1 MSWRFADAV
10 PDRVP
15 LPSRDRVP
23 ARAAGEVNRRDFP
36 SFVSL
41 LRTAYT
47 QTPKWCFWV
56 LAVASGLLGVA
67 VAAPFGFLISRD
79 QVGVAALLLTY
90 VWELFFP
97 LMTVLVAYVVARE
110 TSRAIRRGG
119 KWGAR
124 VAVLAKGTLGC
135 LLSLSL
141 GLVVLSIFW
150 ANVRYH
156 IDLRRLPAVRE
167 IRVGCNTIAGA
178 ADLAQLAAALR
189 QARWFAPI
197 SHGWTK
203 DIPLV
208 IELESG
214 GERRWYVHRI
224 LYQRQAVILSS
235 DANPGMVISRDFAG
249 LLERRGLWHVQA
261 RTSEYGS
268 QPYYEISGD
277 GECK

>member
-1 MSWRFADAV
+1 VS
-10 PDRVP
+10 
-15 LPSRDRVP
+15 
-23 ARAAGEVNRRDFP
+23 RRDLP

-47 QTPKWCFWV
+47 QTPKWRFWV
-56 LAVASGLLGVA
+56 LAVAFVLLGVTL
-67 VAAPFGFLISRD
+67 AAPLVVLISRD
-79 QVGVAALLLTY
+79 QVGFRGFLLTC
-90 VWELFFP
+90 VWELVFP
-97 LMTVLVAYVVARE
+97 LMTMLVAYVVARD

-119 KWGAR
+119 AWRVR
-124 VAVLAKGTLGC
+124 VAPLAKGTLGC

-156 IDLRRLPAVRE
+156 VDLRRLPDVRE
-167 IRVGCNTIAGA
+167 IRIGCKTVTRVE
-178 ADLAQLAAALR
+178 DLAQLAAALR
-189 QARWFAPI
+189 QARWFAPV

-208 IELESG
+208 IDLESG
-214 GERRWYVHRI
+214 GERRWYVHRV

-235 DANPGMVISRDFAG
+235 DANPGMAVSAEFAS
-249 LLERRGLWHVQA
+249 LLERRGLWRIQA
-261 RTSEYGS
+261 RASEHGS
-268 QPYYEISGD
+268 RPYYEISGD